1 MTQDYRKDHNA
12 RYAKDKVTEAG
23 KNLGVTN
30 HEYSNGRKTSYHGI
44 EYLEWLS
51 RVQEEADERKR

>member
-1 MTQDYRKDHNA
+1 MTQDYRSDHNA

-30 HEYSNGRKTSYHGI
+30 HEYSNGRKTSKHDR
-44 EYLEWLS
+44 EYWNWLNK
-51 RVQEEADERKR
+51 VEAEAQRDKR